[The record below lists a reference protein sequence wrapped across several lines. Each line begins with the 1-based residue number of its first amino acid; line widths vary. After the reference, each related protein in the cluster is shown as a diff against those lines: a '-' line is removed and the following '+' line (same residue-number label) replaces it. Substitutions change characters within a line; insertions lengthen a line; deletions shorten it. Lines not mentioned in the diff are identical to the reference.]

1 MIAVTLPAHNEEQLI
16 AACLQS
22 LKVAAL
28 HPALRDEQVVIV
40 VALDRCSDAT
50 GWICERF
57 GVEVITVDAGCV
69 GVARAAASERAM
81 ALGAR
86 WIGCTDADSVVPPD
100 WLARQLQCGA
110 SAFCGVVAVGDWLD
124 YPQAV
129 REQFLQGEHAVDGH
143 PHVHGANMGFSAVA
157 YRQCGGFAPLTTGE
171 DVALIQAMHGAGMQV
186 ARLASPRVMTSARR
200 HARAP
205 HGFSEFLRRLEQRVG
220 LATDEVA
227 VGDAA
232 PLSLLA
238 R

>member
-28 HPALRDEQVVIV
+28 HPALGDEQVVIV

-69 GVARAAASERAM
+69 GVARAAASERAL

-220 LATDEVA
+220 LATDEVV

>member
-22 LKVAAL
+22 LKVAAQ

-69 GVARAAASERAM
+69 GVARAAASERAL

-157 YRQCGGFAPLTTGE
+157 YRQCGGFAPLATGE

-220 LATDEVA
+220 LATDEV
-227 VGDAA
+227 VVRDAA